1 MTRPGDKS
9 KKMKIKIKT
18 ETGEVEE
25 IKDNQ
30 NRDATLLSEEESE
43 QIYNGK
49 DTQHLGEILYTH
61 SSPG

>member
-18 ETGEVEE
+18 EDGTVDP
-25 IKDNQ
+25 IKDDKGK
-30 NRDATLLSEEESE
+30 DATWLSEEESE